1 MSESESDISYV
12 PEQSVESEDYLTD
25 QESEE
30 EPEPSPG
37 SEVTFEYVQENIDG
51 IVTYMKSLVPYN
63 PATRYERTWKSK
75 MLDPEIFESDAKYRA
90 VINAYFERKAIY
102 DQKNDLYSRERK
114 VQEGERLLAEKIL
127 NQEDRL
133 RSLEEKSK
141 NWREINAIF
150 RHQMITVLGKNEYN
164 RWVSD
169 YTHRF
174 ASFYAL

>member
-25 QESEE
+25 EE

-102 DQKNDLYSRERK
+102 DQKNDLCSRERK
-114 VQEGERLLAEKIL
+114 VIEGERLLAEKIL
-127 NQEDRL
+127 NQENRVK
-133 RSLEEKSK
+133 SLEEKSK
-141 NWREINAIF
+141 
-150 RHQMITVLGKNEYN
+150 VLGKNEYN